1 MKIMHAATS
10 SVLTLAIA
18 GVCCLATTVATAAP
32 GGELAQRR
40 DLSPVDR
47 AKVLRVQSK
56 RWLGYGSTGQTT
68 DTTSTPGMVGSRVCQ
83 TNIGVP
89 AANPN
94 QGAGQY
100 GPQGG
105 RYGPGSTGD
114 NIVVVSGDVINACK

>member
-1 MKIMHAATS
+1 MKIMQAATS
-10 SVLTLAIA
+10 SVFTLTIA
-18 GVCCLATTVATAAP
+18 GICCLATTAASAAP

-40 DLSPVDR
+40 DLNPVDR

-56 RWLGYGSTGQTT
+56 RWLGYGSTGQTM
-68 DTTSTPGMVGSRVCQ
+68 DTTSEPGMVGSRVCQ

-94 QGAGQY
+94 ANAGQY

-105 RYGPGSTGD
+105 RYGPQSSGD